1 MNGSFTWGHQE
12 AKHGDAGYTNP
23 TNLWAYEGQ
32 AYSPNFGGGSGKI
45 NQYIF
50 TRWIY
55 KLAGLYQLPMGV
67 NIAATVLAREG
78 YIQKETVRI
87 TDYTLPNPQSRTAT
101 LDMTPFG
108 SQRLPKTMLVTLRL
122 EKMFKLGDVG
132 RVYLMADMFNV
143 FNSPTVNRRNQPY
156 HGQYYIFPD
165 AADNYFV
172 ANPNSNRL
180 NEILNP
186 RVTRFGLRFT
196 F

>member
-1 MNGSFTWGHQE
+1 
-12 AKHGDAGYTNP
+12 
-23 TNLWAYEGQ
+23 
-32 AYSPNFGGGSGKI
+32 
-45 NQYIF
+45 
-50 TRWIY
+50 
-55 KLAGLYQLPMGV
+55 MGI
-67 NIAATVLAREG
+67 NIAGTLLAREG

-132 RVYLMADMFNV
+132 RFYLMADMFNV
-143 FNSPTVNRRNQPY
+143 FNSPTVNRREQIY
-156 HGQYYIFPD
+156 HGQYFIY
-165 AADNYFV
+165 ADSSLNTFV
-172 ANPNSNRL
+172 PNINSNRL

-186 RVTRFGLRFT
+186 RVTRFGLRFS